1 MIQIT
6 ERQISDSEIKIL
18 LDRIPSNNKR
28 TENAVMGF
36 IVILGIFLVPL
47 LLIDKFWL
55 DIPSSVELISLIP
68 ILTIAAYMTYRL
80 DKKGFDSKYIKEDI
94 EAGIVTVY
102 NIKTERIVKRKD
114 LEDFGPSYYIDL
126 GSNNEYKTLFLFGQ
140 YLDDFK
146 KKKFPSTEFQLIKGK
161 GGQVIDL
168 VPSGEYLKPVKTLK
182 AYSKQDFK
190 DGKVP
195 DDGQLLTV
203 SIDEISE

>member
-1 MIQIT
+1 MIEIT
-6 ERQISDSEIKIL
+6 ERQIRDSEKKIL
-18 LDRIPSNNKR
+18 LDRIPSKDKR

-36 IVILGIFLVPL
+36 IVIFGIFLAPL
-47 LLIDKFWL
+47 LLIDKYWF
-55 DIPSSVELISLIP
+55 DVPSKVELISLIP
-68 ILTIAAYMTYRL
+68 ILTIAAYLTYRL
-80 DKKGFDSKYIKEDI
+80 DKKGFDSKYIKADI
-94 EAGIVTVY
+94 EAGMVTVY
-102 NIKTERIVKRKD
+102 NIKTDRVIKRRD
-114 LEDFGPSYYIDL
+114 PEDFGPSYYIDL
-126 GSNNEYKTLFLFGQ
+126 GQNNEYKTLFLFGQ
-140 YLDDFK
+140 YLDDFE

-168 VPSGEYLKPVKTLK
+168 IPSGEYLKPVKTLK